1 MVQHVK
7 KEAKFSR
14 KVVDYLEA
22 KGAVVN
28 VNTASIYDRVGR
40 ADIEACY
47 SGYFIALELKTGN
60 YQPDPL
66 QIRYLQEVRC
76 AGGYGLLLRDT
87 IDDLEDLLLYLDQ
100 LDNREYQGF
109 EDIYY
114 TYEQPDLP
122 DIADDKLEVWY
133 D

>member
-1 MVQHVK
+1 MK

-28 VNTASIYDRVGR
+28 VNTATIYDRVGR

-47 SGYFIALELKTGN
+47 LGYYIALELKTGN

-66 QIRYLQEVRC
+66 QITYLQQVRC

-87 IDDLEDLLLYLDQ
+87 LDDLEDLLLYLDNMESAVYYGA
-100 LDNREYQGF
+100 D
-109 EDIYY
+109 DIYFN
-114 TYEQPDLP
+114 YEQPYLP
-122 DIADDKLEVWY
+122 DIKDDKVEVLY

>member
-1 MVQHVK
+1 MKQ
-7 KEAKFSR
+7 EAKFSR

-28 VNTASIYDRVGR
+28 VNTATIYDRVGR

-47 SGYFIALELKTGN
+47 SGYYIALELKTGN

-87 IDDLEDLLLYLDQ
+87 LDDLEDLLLYLDQ
-100 LDNREYQGF
+100 MDNGMEYQGC
-109 EDIYY
+109 DDMYY
-114 TYEQPDLP
+114 MYEQPDLP

>member
-1 MVQHVK
+1 MK

-14 KVVDYLEA
+14 EVVDYLKA

-28 VNTASIYDRVGR
+28 VNTATIYDRVGR

-47 SGYFIALELKTGN
+47 SGYYIALELKTGN

-66 QIRYLQEVRC
+66 QITYLQNVRC

-87 IDDLEDLLLYLDQ
+87 LDDLEDLLLHLDQ
-100 LDNREYQGF
+100 MDNGVEYP
-109 EDIYY
+109 Y
-114 TYEQPDLP
+114 TYEEPDLP
-122 DIADDKLEVWY
+122 DIADDKLEVCY

>member
-1 MVQHVK
+1 MKQ
-7 KEAKFSR
+7 EAKFSR

-28 VNTASIYDRVGR
+28 VNTATIYDRVGR

-47 SGYFIALELKTGN
+47 LGYYIGLELKTGN

-66 QIRYLQEVRC
+66 QITYLQQVRC

-87 IDDLEDLLLYLDQ
+87 LDDLEDLLNYLD
-100 LDNREYQGF
+100 NMESAV
-109 EDIYY
+109 YY
-114 TYEQPDLP
+114 GADDTYFNYEQPDLP

>member
-1 MVQHVK
+1 MG

-14 KVVDYLEA
+14 EVVDYLKS

-47 SGYFIALELKTGN
+47 SGYYIALELKTGN

-66 QIRYLQEVRC
+66 QIRYLQEVRHG
-76 AGGYGLLLRDT
+76 GGYGLVLRDNL
-87 IDDLEDLLLYLDQ
+87 DDLEDLLNYLD
-100 LDNREYQGF
+100 NMESAV
-109 EDIYY
+109 YY
-114 TYEQPDLP
+114 GADDKYFNYEQPVLP
-122 DIADDKLEVWY
+122 EINYDGLEIDY

>member
-1 MVQHVK
+1 MKQ
-7 KEAKFSR
+7 EAKFSR

-28 VNTASIYDRVGR
+28 VNTANIYDRVGR
-40 ADIEACY
+40 SDIEACY
-47 SGYFIALELKTGN
+47 RGYFIALELKTGN
-60 YQPDPL
+60 YAPDPL
-66 QIRYLQEVRC
+66 QIRYLQEVRQ

-87 IDDLEDLLLYLDQ
+87 LDDLEDLLLYLDNMESAVYYGA
-100 LDNREYQGF
+100 D
-109 EDIYY
+109 DIYFN
-114 TYEQPDLP
+114 YEQPELP

>member
-1 MVQHVK
+1 MGR
-7 KEAKFSR
+7 EANFSR
-14 KVVDYLEA
+14 EVVKYL
-22 KGAVVN
+22 KSRGALVN
-28 VNTASIYDRVGR
+28 VNTANIYDRVGR
-40 ADIEACY
+40 SDIEACY
-47 SGYFIALELKTGN
+47 LGYYIALELKTGN

-87 IDDLEDLLLYLDQ
+87 LDDLEDLLLHLDQ
-100 LDNREYQGF
+100 MDNGVEYP
-109 EDIYY
+109 Y

>member
-1 MVQHVK
+1 MKQ
-7 KEAKFSR
+7 EAKFS
-14 KVVDYLEA
+14 KEVVEYLKS

-28 VNTASIYDRVGR
+28 VNTATIYDRVGR

-87 IDDLEDLLLYLDQ
+87 LDDLEDLLLYLDNMESAVYYGA
-100 LDNREYQGF
+100 D
-109 EDIYY
+109 DIYFN
-114 TYEQPDLP
+114 YEQPDLP
-122 DIADDKLEVWY
+122 EINYEELNIEY

>member
-1 MVQHVK
+1 VK

-14 KVVDYLEA
+14 EVVDYLKA

-28 VNTASIYDRVGR
+28 VNTATIYDRVGR

-47 SGYFIALELKTGN
+47 SGYYIALELKTGN

-66 QIRYLQEVRC
+66 QIRYLQEVRN

-87 IDDLEDLLLYLDQ
+87 LDDLEDLLLHLDQ
-100 LDNREYQGF
+100 MDNGVEYP
-109 EDIYY
+109 Y
-114 TYEQPDLP
+114 TYEEPILP
-122 DIADDKLEVWY
+122 EINY
-133 D
+133 DELGIDYD

>member
-1 MVQHVK
+1 M
-7 KEAKFSR
+7 KESVFSK
-14 KVVDYLEA
+14 KVVDYLKD

-28 VNTASIYDRVGR
+28 VNTATIYDRVGR

-47 SGYFIALELKTGN
+47 LGYYIALELKTGN
-60 YQPDPL
+60 YQPEPL
-66 QIRYLQEVRC
+66 QIRYLQQVRC

-87 IDDLEDLLLYLDQ
+87 LDDLEDLLLHLDQ
-100 LDNREYQGF
+100 MDNGVEYPF
-109 EDIYY
+109 

-122 DIADDKLEVWY
+122 EINYDELEIDY

>member
-1 MVQHVK
+1 MKQ
-7 KEAKFSR
+7 EAKFSR

-28 VNTASIYDRVGR
+28 VNTATIYDRVGR

-47 SGYFIALELKTGN
+47 SGYYIALELKTGN

-87 IDDLEDLLLYLDQ
+87 LDDLEDLLLHLDQ
-100 LDNREYQGF
+100 MDNGAEYPF
-109 EDIYY
+109 
-114 TYEQPDLP
+114 TYEQPDLL
-122 DIADDKLEVWY
+122 DIADDKVEVLY

>member
-1 MVQHVK
+1 MKQ
-7 KEAKFSR
+7 EAKFSR

-28 VNTASIYDRVGR
+28 VNTATIYDRVGR

-47 SGYFIALELKTGN
+47 LGYYIALELKTGN

-66 QIRYLQEVRC
+66 QITYLQQVRC
-76 AGGYGLLLRDT
+76 AGGYGLLLRDNLG
-87 IDDLEDLLLYLDQ
+87 DLYDLLQYLDQ

>member
-1 MVQHVK
+1 MK
-7 KEAKFSR
+7 KEAKFS
-14 KVVDYLEA
+14 KEVVEYLKA

-28 VNTASIYDRVGR
+28 VNTATIYDRVGR
-40 ADIEACY
+40 ADVEACY
-47 SGYFIALELKTGN
+47 LGYYIALELKTEN

-87 IDDLEDLLLYLDQ
+87 LDDLEDLLLHLDQ
-100 LDNREYQGF
+100 MDNGVEYPF
-109 EDIYY
+109 

>member
-1 MVQHVK
+1 MKQ
-7 KEAKFSR
+7 EAKFSR

-28 VNTASIYDRVGR
+28 VNTATIYDRVGR

-47 SGYFIALELKTGN
+47 SGYYIALELKTGN

-66 QIRYLQEVRC
+66 QIRYLQQVRC

-87 IDDLEDLLLYLDQ
+87 LDDLEDLLLHLDQ
-100 LDNREYQGF
+100 MYNDVEYPF
-109 EDIYY
+109 
-114 TYEQPDLP
+114 TYEEPDLP
-122 DIADDKLEVWY
+122 EINYEELNIEY

>member
-1 MVQHVK
+1 MKQ
-7 KEAKFSR
+7 EAKFSR

-28 VNTASIYDRVGR
+28 VNTATIYDRVGR

-47 SGYFIALELKTGN
+47 LGYYIALELKTGN

-66 QIRYLQEVRC
+66 QITYLQQVRC

-87 IDDLEDLLLYLDQ
+87 LDDLEDLLLYLDNMESAVYYGA
-100 LDNREYQGF
+100 D
-109 EDIYY
+109 DIYFN
-114 TYEQPDLP
+114 YEQPDLP
-122 DIADDKLEVWY
+122 DIKDDKVEVLY

>member
-1 MVQHVK
+1 MKQ
-7 KEAKFSR
+7 EAKFSR

-28 VNTASIYDRVGR
+28 VNTATIYDRVGR

-87 IDDLEDLLLYLDQ
+87 LDDLEDLLLHLDQ
-100 LDNREYQGF
+100 MDNGVEYPF
-109 EDIYY
+109 

-122 DIADDKLEVWY
+122 DITDDKLEVYY

>member
-1 MVQHVK
+1 MK

-14 KVVDYLEA
+14 EVVDYLKA

-47 SGYFIALELKTGN
+47 NGYFIALELKTGN

-76 AGGYGLLLRDT
+76 AGGHGLLLRDT
-87 IDDLEDLLLYLDQ
+87 LGDLYDLLQYLDE

-109 EDIYY
+109 ADIYY

>member
-1 MVQHVK
+1 MKQ
-7 KEAKFSR
+7 EAKFSR

-40 ADIEACY
+40 ADVEACY
-47 SGYFIALELKTGN
+47 LGYYIALELKTGN

-66 QIRYLQEVRC
+66 QITYLQQVRC

-87 IDDLEDLLLYLDQ
+87 LDDLEDLLLHLDQ
-100 LDNREYQGF
+100 MDNGVEYPF
-109 EDIYY
+109 
-114 TYEQPDLP
+114 TYEQPYLP

>member
-1 MVQHVK
+1 MG
-7 KEAKFSR
+7 KEAKFS
-14 KVVDYLEA
+14 KEVVKYLKS
-22 KGAVVN
+22 KGALVN
-28 VNTASIYDRVGR
+28 VNTANIYDRVGR

-47 SGYFIALELKTGN
+47 SGYYIALELKTGN

-87 IDDLEDLLLYLDQ
+87 LGDLYDLLQYLDQ
-100 LDNREYQGF
+100 LENREYQGF

-122 DIADDKLEVWY
+122 EINYDELEIDY